1 MNFPWTGSIVPWS
14 APLRTQPHK
23 NTRRP
28 HEGILIDLP
37 RGAQVTVMSQNGA
50 WLHVKAQS
58 NGKLL
63 TGYISKELIAPAAA
77 AASANLK
84 SKDAVPRIDSN
95 LAKLM
100 DDYRNFS
107 PKDNTRVVSPP
118 PSSRHVAQPKSG
130 ARYIVQ
136 PKDTLSGIAAKML
149 GNAKRWPEIASLN
162 KLDNPN
168 FLLVGQQLELPG
180 AQPLASSPFL
190 VTKQSNQAQAP
201 ATLAWAQGSLFV
213 VFEQL
218 SETSGK
224 LIRKVAVVPKDFSL
238 LPKNPLGKIT
248 PAEHAMAMKS
258 LSSQYLS
265 TSQKVFGAPSIN
277 GTPLLIDIAKAEA
290 AGARIV
296 PMEQLVTEL
305 KQFAAQNPT
314 AKARVDKL
322 IDIIQTV
329 EGEVLIEGKVDGKAV
344 SKVSVAHSAYIRS
357 AEDLWKKFSSRQ
369 ITKAQ
374 LEAELKAL
382 EGAFSKA
389 RRIGRLGRAL
399 TVVGVIFTVK
409 DVAEATQRSI
419 NQQSYKPLAA
429 ESIRQVGG
437 WGGAIAGAKAGF
449 AVGALFGIETGPGAV
464 ITGAIGAVIVGG
476 AAYYGFDLLADKLS
490 PN

>member
-1 MNFPWTGSIVPWS
+1 
-14 APLRTQPHK
+14 
-23 NTRRP
+23 
-28 HEGILIDLP
+28 
-37 RGAQVTVMSQNGA
+37 
-50 WLHVKAQS
+50 
-58 NGKLL
+58 
-63 TGYISKELIAPAAA
+63 
-77 AASANLK
+77 
-84 SKDAVPRIDSN
+84 
-95 LAKLM
+95 
-100 DDYRNFS
+100 
-107 PKDNTRVVSPP
+107 
-118 PSSRHVAQPKSG
+118 
-130 ARYIVQ
+130 
-136 PKDTLSGIAAKML
+136 LSGIAAKML

-162 KLDNPN
+162 RLDNPN

-190 VTKQSNQAQAP
+190 VTKQSNQAQTP

-389 RRIGRLGRAL
+389 RRIGRIGRAL